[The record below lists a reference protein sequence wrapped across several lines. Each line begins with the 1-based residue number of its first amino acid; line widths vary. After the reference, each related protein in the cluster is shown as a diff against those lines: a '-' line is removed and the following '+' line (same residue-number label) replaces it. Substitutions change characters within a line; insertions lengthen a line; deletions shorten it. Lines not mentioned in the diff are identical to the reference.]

1 MVGTNAIRRF
11 AGRKVYR
18 FGLAFALF
26 ALPLTACSTG
36 ADAANSAQVLV
47 DRSTLTVETM
57 LGSGAEGNQA
67 SQFLRRAKAVVVC
80 PRSPSSTSDP
90 GAQCC
95 DRQPS
100 VGTELKLAI
109 KESIKCRLI
118 QEHHENLS
126 TLCTNLKPE
135 TAPPHGVECRVR
147 P

>member
-80 PRSPSSTSDP
+80 PRIFKAGFFIGGEGGDCVLASRAANGSWSDP
-90 GAQCC
+90 AFYSMGGGQFRA
-95 DRQPS
+95 S
-100 VGTELKLAI
+100 
-109 KESIKCRLI
+109 
-118 QEHHENLS
+118 NW
-126 TLCTNLKPE
+126 CT
-135 TAPPHGVECRVR
+135 GC
-147 P
+147 